1 MIFIY
6 ILQSLILI
14 KKHFNH
20 KLVLDKQ
27 VILICEKQNLML
39 NKIILLLTILPIFCF
54 GQWNQL
60 GGTANGIASNDKLGD
75 FNAIA
80 IDAIGNTIA
89 VGSSRNSDM
98 GQYFGY
104 AKVLDWNG
112 TAWVQRGATFLGNA
126 NYEGT
131 GSAVDLTADGNT
143 VVVSSPWGFNGLGYK
158 SGLVNVYDWNGTAW
172 ILRGATIE
180 GEGNPDPLLDGDIF
194 GRAVAI
200 SPDGNYLAV
209 GAPSNTQAGGV
220 LQIQGHAR
228 VYHWDGQSWVQ
239 MGLDIDGEV
248 SLEEFGLTIDISA
261 DGSKLSVGGRS
272 FTLWSGGSPVSQDI
286 GIVRNYAW
294 DGTQWNLRGTPMM
307 GAAQGDKFGASVS
320 LSDDG
325 NTLAISSTKTNGSN
339 SSTQLFEWAN
349 NQWIS
354 KGSSVIG
361 INNAAGGPCND
372 LSADGNMLAIGESW
386 SNSVSGGAKIYEW
399 NGTQWTQVNN
409 SLQSSNSSINAF
421 GTSVRLSDNGSTV
434 VVSAPS
440 QDVNSLNSAGS
451 VYTFQNPTLV
461 SVKHLNQSNQL
472 TVYPNPT
479 DNHIHIETTSDI
491 QEISLYSVLGQE
503 VWTRKGSG
511 RELDLDL
518 SRQASGSYWL
528 VLQTD
533 DKVATVQITKQ

>member
-1 MIFIY
+1 
-6 ILQSLILI
+6 
-14 KKHFNH
+14 
-20 KLVLDKQ
+20 
-27 VILICEKQNLML
+27 ML
-39 NKIILLLTILPIFCF
+39 NKIILLFTIMPIFCL

-60 GGTANGIASNDKLGD
+60 GGRTNGIASNDKLGD

-80 IDAIGNTIA
+80 IDAIGHTIA
-89 VGSSRNSDM
+89 IGSSRNN
-98 GQYFGY
+98 GGLGY
-104 AKVLDWNG
+104 AKVLDWDG
-112 TAWVQRGATFLGNA
+112 ATWVQRGATFLGSA
-126 NYEGT
+126 NLEGT

-143 VVVSSPWGFNGLGYK
+143 VVVSSPWGPNTLGYK
-158 SGLVNVYDWNGTAW
+158 SGVVNVYDWDGTTW
-172 ILRGATIE
+172 VQRGVTIE
-180 GEGNPDPLLDGDIF
+180 GEGNPSPLLDGDIF

-228 VYHWDGQSWVQ
+228 VYNWNGQNWVQ
-239 MGLDIDGEV
+239 MGLDIDGDV

-261 DGSKLSVGGRS
+261 DGTKLAVGGRS
-272 FTLWSGGSPVSQDI
+272 FTLWSGGSPVAQEI

-294 DGTQWNLRGTPMM
+294 DGTQWNLRGAPMM
-307 GAAQGDKFGASVS
+307 GLSSGDNFGSSVS
-320 LSDDG
+320 LSDNG

-339 SSTQLFEWAN
+339 SSTQLFEWVN
-349 NQWIS
+349 NQWTS
-354 KGSSVIG
+354 KGSAIIG
-361 INNAAGGPCND
+361 INNAVTAPNND
-372 LSADGNMLAIGESW
+372 LSSDGNMIVIGESW

-479 DNHIHIETTSDI
+479 DNHIHIETTSDM

-503 VWTRKGSG
+503 IWTRKGSG